1 MWKGMWQDNSILEV
15 KKELFFCSFQYFDY
29 ICSHNKKEYILTAI
43 KEKIAE
49 LMPSSG
55 VRVILF
61 GSQARGDSNEASD
74 WDLIVFLDKD
84 KLEETDHDIY
94 SYPLFELGWE
104 IDAQI
109 HPLLYTF
116 KDWQSR
122 SFSPFY
128 KNVER
133 EGMTLC

>member
-1 MWKGMWQDNSILEV
+1 MDME
-15 KKELFFCSFQYFDY
+15 
-29 ICSHNKKEYILTAI
+29 KKEYILDAI
-43 KEKIAE
+43 KKTIARA
-49 LMPSSG
+49 MPSSG
-55 VRVILF
+55 VRIILF
-61 GSQARGDSNEASD
+61 GSQARGDAHEESD
-74 WDLIVFLDKD
+74 WDIMVLLDKD
-84 KLEETDHDIY
+84 KLEETDYEEY

-116 KDWQSR
+116 KEWQSR

-133 EGMTLC
+133 EGVTLC

>member
-1 MWKGMWQDNSILEV
+1 
-15 KKELFFCSFQYFDY
+15 
-29 ICSHNKKEYILTAI
+29 
-43 KEKIAE
+43 
-49 LMPSSG
+49 MPSSG

-74 WDLIVFLDKD
+74 WDLIVFMDKD

-133 EGMTLC
+133 EGMTLCCA